1 MKTEL
6 KEIILMGLGA
16 LSLTDEK
23 AEELKQKLLKK
34 GEKLYN
40 EGLVKNEE
48 LKRNIQEKIKENT
61 NIQVT
66 PVSKEII
73 VEYIN
78 SIDDKEKEE
87 IITLLNQDEKNNP
100 PAQIQDNACK
110 GPGRTAQLPSFS
122 LLFIW
127 DIGNIQG
134 SIE

>member
-73 VEYIN
+73 VDYIN
-78 SIDDKEKEE
+78 SINDQEKEE
-87 IITLLNQDEKNNP
+87 LIMLLNQDKKSYKTENESENKNEKEKDEDEEKNN
-100 PAQIQDNACK
+100 
-110 GPGRTAQLPSFS
+110 
-122 LLFIW
+122 
-127 DIGNIQG
+127 GN
-134 SIE
+134 EEK

>member
-40 EGLVKNEE
+40 EGL
-48 LKRNIQEKIKENT
+48 EKIKEIT

-87 IITLLNQDEKNNP
+87 IITLLNQDEKNNEEESEKT
-100 PAQIQDNACK
+100 NK
-110 GPGRTAQLPSFS
+110 SKEEK
-122 LLFIW
+122 
-127 DIGNIQG
+127 NN
-134 SIE
+134 ENK

>member
-73 VEYIN
+73 VDYIN
-78 SIDDKEKEE
+78 SIDDQEKEE
-87 IITLLNQDEKNNP
+87 LIMLLNQDKKSYKTENESENKNENVKEKDEEKNN
-100 PAQIQDNACK
+100 
-110 GPGRTAQLPSFS
+110 
-122 LLFIW
+122 
-127 DIGNIQG
+127 GN
-134 SIE
+134 EEK

>member
-73 VEYIN
+73 VDYIN
-78 SIDDKEKEE
+78 SIDDQEKEE
-87 IITLLNQDEKNNP
+87 LIMLLNQDKKSYKTENESENKNENEKEKDEEKNN
-100 PAQIQDNACK
+100 
-110 GPGRTAQLPSFS
+110 
-122 LLFIW
+122 
-127 DIGNIQG
+127 GN
-134 SIE
+134 EEK

>member
-87 IITLLNQDEKNNP
+87 IITLLNQDEKNNEEESEKT
-100 PAQIQDNACK
+100 NK
-110 GPGRTAQLPSFS
+110 S
-122 LLFIW
+122 
-127 DIGNIQG
+127 N
-134 SIE
+134 EEKNNENK

>member
-87 IITLLNQDEKNNP
+87 IITLLNQDEKNNEEESEKT
-100 PAQIQDNACK
+100 NK
-110 GPGRTAQLPSFS
+110 SKEEKNNEEESEKTNKSKEEK
-122 LLFIW
+122 
-127 DIGNIQG
+127 NN
-134 SIE
+134 ENK

>member
-87 IITLLNQDEKNNP
+87 IITLLNQDEKNNEEESEKT
-100 PAQIQDNACK
+100 NK
-110 GPGRTAQLPSFS
+110 SKEEKNNEEESEKT
-122 LLFIW
+122 
-127 DIGNIQG
+127 NKNK
-134 SIE
+134 

>member
-73 VEYIN
+73 VDYIN
-78 SIDDKEKEE
+78 SIDDQEKEE
-87 IITLLNQDEKNNP
+87 LIMLLNQDKKSYKTENESENKNEKEKDEDEEKNN
-100 PAQIQDNACK
+100 
-110 GPGRTAQLPSFS
+110 
-122 LLFIW
+122 
-127 DIGNIQG
+127 GN
-134 SIE
+134 EEK

>member
-34 GEKLYN
+34 GEKLY
-40 EGLVKNEE
+40 NEE

-87 IITLLNQDEKNNP
+87 IITLLNQDEKNNEEESEKT
-100 PAQIQDNACK
+100 NK
-110 GPGRTAQLPSFS
+110 SKEEK
-122 LLFIW
+122 
-127 DIGNIQG
+127 NN
-134 SIE
+134 ENK